1 PFYPHEFVSRQS
13 DLGTLDYSA
22 LPIKGA
28 SVDDFDPLER
38 ERLRQLIERYG
49 GDKTLIGLSDEEL
62 EGALGLVRRE
72 AGHRI
77 PTVAGLLFLGRESA
91 LRRHLPT
98 HEVAFQ
104 VLSGTEVR
112 VNDFYRTPLLK
123 TFERI
128 MDQFTARVEE
138 QEIQIG
144 LFRVPIPSYDTRSF
158 REAFVNA
165 LVHRDYT
172 RLGAVHI
179 RWEQDSITISN
190 PGGFVEGVTV
200 D

>member
-28 SVDDFDPLER
+28 NVDDLDPLER

-49 GDKTLIGLSDEEL
+49 GDRTLVGLSDEEV

-72 AGHRI
+72 EGRRV
-77 PTVAGLLFLGRESA
+77 PTVAGLLLLGREAA
-91 LRRHLPT
+91 LRDHLPT

-104 VLSGTEVR
+104 MLSGTYVR

-123 TFERI
+123 TFER
-128 MDQFTARVEE
+128 
-138 QEIQIG
+138 
-144 LFRVPIPSYDTRSF
+144 
-158 REAFVNA
+158 
-165 LVHRDYT
+165 
-172 RLGAVHI
+172 
-179 RWEQDSITISN
+179 
-190 PGGFVEGVTV
+190 
-200 D
+200 